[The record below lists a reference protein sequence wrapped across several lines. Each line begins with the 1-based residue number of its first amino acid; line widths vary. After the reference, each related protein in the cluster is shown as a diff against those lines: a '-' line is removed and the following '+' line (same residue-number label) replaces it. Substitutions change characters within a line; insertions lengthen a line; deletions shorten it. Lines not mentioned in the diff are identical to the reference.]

1 MVGVVR
7 KNSPVRAECIAK
19 ELKLTPTTL
28 NPDLKILTI
37 QGILAVGPSENYSYN
52 GSKKDSNLSNVLSS
66 VLNKIRVKDIKSLP
80 IVINDTGTIYDAAVL
95 MFTEDVGT
103 LFIVNDGGALQGVVS
118 RKDLLKAALSGINTQ
133 ETPLNMAMTRM
144 PNIITVSGDETVFMA
159 AKKIVDYEVDVLPV
173 VRNFYTKSGEERLK
187 VVGKITKTSL
197 AKLIVDLGEGKRQ
210 RGFER

>member
-1 MVGVVR
+1 M
-7 KNSPVRAECIAK
+7 
-19 ELKLTPTTL
+19 
-28 NPDLKILTI
+28 
-37 QGILAVGPSENYSYN
+37 GPSENYSYN